1 MEQRACRWRVHSLNE
16 TTLWGGCVSEEQHAS
31 CGLKG
36 GGGGRGGSRGG
47 GRGSEWR
54 PPTKSANCSSHQAM
68 PTQAAC
74 SECTG
79 GATQREGQAAAG
91 SSWLLGMAERC
102 YRHAALPCTNAQRAE
117 GCQPHMAGLGA
128 VWHLQQGLTRVLPL
142 SLPPPPLP
150 PPLPPTPLLPPL
162 HPGCSCWGMPA
173 RVTLRRIEVAV
184 ELLKAPDPAI
194 PRCMAKPCQR
204 GTLSL
209 SGLAVCLYTPLR

>member
-1 MEQRACRWRVHSLNE
+1 MHRRRRAAVSAQQAECPLGANGMMEQRACRWRVHSLNE
-16 TTLWGGCVSEEQHAS
+16 TTLWGGWVSEEQHAS

-91 SSWLLGMAERC
+91 ASWCRAWRS
-102 YRHAALPCTNAQRAE
+102 AATGTQPCLAQMHSGQRAACRTWPAWVQC
-117 GCQPHMAGLGA
+117 GIYSRA
-128 VWHLQQGLTRVLPL
+128 
-142 SLPPPPLP
+142 S
-150 PPLPPTPLLPPL
+150 
-162 HPGCSCWGMPA
+162 PGCCRCRCRRHRCRHRYRPPHCCHRSIRAA
-173 RVTLRRIEVAV
+173 RAGE
-184 ELLKAPDPAI
+184 
-194 PRCMAKPCQR
+194 
-204 GTLSL
+204 
-209 SGLAVCLYTPLR
+209 CLPG